1 MEDFEIDDFEKLY
14 AITSAELNSPEEVND
29 ITFKDIDFD
38 KISNLAK
45 FKKDNP
51 NLFIEKYRNPEE
63 LDMYYYVIPVTVQQ
77 RVRSGNEEFSIDK
90 KSYVLTDARG
100 SALYIVME
108 NGILVTSAELE
119 EQLRIAEQ
127 RYKAYIDKGIISK
140 KDITDQFSLH
150 DINSVMEL
158 INEKQITLDDVQKI
172 VDEKMREHGIVLQ
185 ENNSSKSEKEQGE
198 ERLDPGEELE
208 LNEGRTRAEASA
220 CGISQNMLEMLAQQ
234 YRCRVDQL
242 SFRKVDDY
250 ERLEED
256 TGINARMYRGKTIA
270 LRINYGFQQRY
281 FLVNS
286 ENGNQIKLQR
296 GEIETGNIPELEDY
310 FKFPLTRSNGKEDT
324 SRPLA
329 WDSVTGP
336 SYITYLDVYGNVKE
350 AKYINNGKADDM
362 LRDERQ
368 RYIAEVAEADKIL
381 SNAIDIYQKEN
392 TQENWLRVK
401 DAMSKRVQVDK
412 KYRVLENQKENT
424 INTLKETVDETL
436 DKYGRPKR
444 KERTREDDDEDEW
457 FTRGRH

>member
-14 AITSAELNSPEEVND
+14 AITSAELNSTEEVND
-29 ITFKDIDFD
+29 ISFKDIDFD

-63 LDMYYYVIPVTVQQ
+63 LDMYYYVIPVTVQK

-172 VDEKMREHGIVLQ
+172 VDEKMREHGIVFQ
-185 ENNSSKSEKEQGE
+185 ENNSNKSEKEQGE

-234 YRCRVDQL
+234 YGCRVDQL

-401 DAMSKRVQVDK
+401 DAMSKRIQVDK

>member
-29 ITFKDIDFD
+29 ISFKDIDFD

-63 LDMYYYVIPVTVQQ
+63 LDMYYYVIPVTVQK

-172 VDEKMREHGIVLQ
+172 VDEKMREHGIVFQ
-185 ENNSSKSEKEQGE
+185 ENNSNKSEKEQGE

-234 YRCRVDQL
+234 YGCRVDQL

-401 DAMSKRVQVDK
+401 DAMSKRIQVDK